1 MRWAAC
7 LKTVGGGEKEDEMLK
22 SGDLESQLRKWR
34 EDRARKQSARP
45 MTNDRRTV
53 RVNGQEVVVVT
64 KPKRSASLG

>member
-1 MRWAAC
+1 MM
-7 LKTVGGGEKEDEMLK
+7 KT
-22 SGDLESQLRKWR
+22 GDIESQLRQWR

-64 KPKRSASLG
+64 KPKRSASAG

>member
-1 MRWAAC
+1 M
-7 LKTVGGGEKEDEMLK
+7 EDEMLK
-22 SGDLESQLRKWR
+22 SGDLENQLRKWR

-64 KPKRSASLG
+64 KPKRSAGLG

>member
-1 MRWAAC
+1 M
-7 LKTVGGGEKEDEMLK
+7 EDEMSK
-22 SGDLESQLRKWR
+22 SSDLENQLRKWR

-64 KPKRSASLG
+64 KPKRTASLD